1 MYISTHS
8 TGERERERVKRGE
21 WSSGNSLRYS
31 TFFALLLSIKNG
43 IPPPLRVLIRSAN
56 NELAPGRRVRPIPLD
71 RAGCTEKGAPRTTF
85 ARKFDKAERGIRAH
99 SCMHTLHASKGDR
112 LCCDTSVKYRS
123 R

>member
-1 MYISTHS
+1 MV
-8 TGERERERVKRGE
+8 EREFPPIFDIFRATSLDKE
-21 WSSGNSLRYS
+21 WN
-31 TFFALLLSIKNG
+31 
-43 IPPPLRVLIRSAN
+43 PPPLRVLIRSAN

-123 R
+123 SARDNSLNRSIIE